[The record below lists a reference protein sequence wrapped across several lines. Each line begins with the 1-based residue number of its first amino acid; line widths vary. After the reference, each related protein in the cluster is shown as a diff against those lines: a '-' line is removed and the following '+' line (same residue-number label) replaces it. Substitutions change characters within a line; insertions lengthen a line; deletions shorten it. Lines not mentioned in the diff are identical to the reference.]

1 MLHQQQFMELELPME
16 WFLLQQKSNY
26 KGLQLSFNS
35 YFTKQSATNIPK
47 RASAVDFMKLSNVA
61 QQNSTGNPAAFLY
74 AQALIDKY
82 STTAPNN
89 MDVIDND
96 WVKLL
101 FVNSGL
107 MQNHNVTVNAGGEK
121 LSMFTSLTFMD
132 QKGIIPN
139 TNFKRTD
146 IRVNPDLKV
155 SNKFSIKVYLI
166 IQKTEQLVHLRALLI
181 LLLDKLLELSQLGL
195 QNLERVCMVMLVKV
209 IIETHLP
216 KRRLQEQLK

>member
-1 MLHQQQFMELELPME
+1 
-16 WFLLQQKSNY
+16 
-26 KGLQLSFNS
+26 
-35 YFTKQSATNIPK
+35 
-47 RASAVDFMKLSNVA
+47 
-61 QQNSTGNPAAFLY
+61 
-74 AQALIDKY
+74 
-82 STTAPNN
+82 

-146 IRVNPDLKV
+146 IRVNPDLKI
-155 SNKFSIKVYLI
+155 SNKFSIKGVFNY
-166 IQKTEQLVHLRALLI
+166 TENRTTSHLLPLLI
-181 LLLDKLLELSQLGL
+181 L
-195 QNLERVCMVMLVKV
+195 
-209 IIETHLP
+209 
-216 KRRLQEQLK
+216 